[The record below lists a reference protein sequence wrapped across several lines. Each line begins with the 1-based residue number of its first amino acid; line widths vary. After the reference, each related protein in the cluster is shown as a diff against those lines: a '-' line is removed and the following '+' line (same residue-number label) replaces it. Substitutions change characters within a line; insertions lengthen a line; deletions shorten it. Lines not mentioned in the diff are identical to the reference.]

1 MTPSLN
7 LTWMHFAEMMPPPQ
21 MLTLISAANN
31 TLRMSFAEGGKS
43 LATNGL
49 YAKLETFDYLTVFLQ
64 GVSDGTYTNLTD

>member
-1 MTPSLN
+1 
-7 LTWMHFAEMMPPPQ
+7 
-21 MLTLISAANN
+21 
-31 TLRMSFAEGGKS
+31 MSFAEGGKS

>member
-1 MTPSLN
+1 
-7 LTWMHFAEMMPPPQ
+7 MHFAEMMPPPQ

-49 YAKLETFDYLTVFLQ
+49 YAKLETFDYLTVFFARGFRWHVYKFDRLTN
-64 GVSDGTYTNLTD
+64 VSIRS